1 MPQFRAKAR
10 AIELLGKGQI
20 SDLPT
25 AISELWKNGYDAY
38 GDKLEAYLYLENQTD
53 IKFPFFV
60 LTDDGKGMS
69 REDILEKWIVLGTD
83 SKSRNELEKKGEE
96 TLWKEP
102 RIRMGEKGIGRLSVA
117 YLGSPM
123 LMLTKKIGHPLQVL
137 FIDWRIL
144 ENYNL
149 FIEDINIPLKAISAN
164 SDFNAIFDE
173 LKNEFLSNF
182 KKYKD
187 KELDEK
193 NLLDSWKE
201 QKELAVSIIS
211 DIQNIE
217 LPHFFSNE
225 FVNSMSGSLT
235 DVHGTKFIIFKP
247 DEQLIVLSKS
257 NQKDLYPEYEDT
269 IYEIRSSLNGLFN
282 VFKEENIGV
291 STKFVVV
298 NENGE
303 RDLISSREFFTPY
316 DFTICDHLIEGS
328 FDENGEFKGKLR
340 VYNTSIDHHTFRP
353 VRKPGKTPYGKF
365 NIKLGV
371 LAGDPA
377 ESLLN
382 KEQYDKISDRLISF
396 GGLYIYRDGFRVLP
410 YGRTDFD
417 FLRFETRRLKHAGK
431 YFFSQ
436 RRMCGYIEITRSE
449 NKRLSDKAGREGFIN
464 NVAYKEFKSDLEAF
478 FIDLAKK
485 YFGTGAESDIKEKQ
499 KDEIVEAAK
508 NEKAEHEKEKELRK
522 QYAKKLKEYPK
533 LLQDIEN
540 EYSNLIEQLEE
551 KQLESNLLFDDI
563 DSILKKIE
571 ECKAKIKRLVLNK
584 PVRFMLTEN
593 QQKNL
598 FNYSSYY
605 KKVVEEK
612 ISISQK
618 TIDKART
625 QLKDYELYK
634 ELEARYKQYR
644 SFISNIFDESV
655 AKISNSTERIRSRI
669 LEEKN
674 NVFISELDEKYA
686 AIKPTSYNRNDILLS
701 LNLLEN
707 IYNDLMQKANERIVP
722 FLNHLDRLSLDVD
735 EEALTG
741 YYKIRYEE
749 IEKQWQQTKELAQMG
764 IAVEI
769 IDHQF
774 NALYS
779 QVAFAITQI
788 NNHLPVNEKAQ
799 RNYQSLKTAFEHLE
813 DKYKLM
819 SPLYRTTGKVRKNIS
834 GTEIVTYL
842 KLFFNSQLEDRNIV
856 IESSAKFNN
865 ISFFT
870 FESVLLPAFVN
881 VVHNAI
887 YWLTPV
893 EERKILLDFTDD
905 SKVLIINSGV
915 PIEEFYLNE
924 IFNLFYSKKPNG
936 RGIGLFLAKETLQSV
951 GYDIYATNESKYNK
965 LNGACF
971 VIETDSSQKQDN

>member
-10 AIELLGKGQI
+10 AIDLLGKGQI

-38 GDKLEAYLYLENQTD
+38 GDKLEAYLYLENQID

-69 REDILEKWIVLGTD
+69 RDDILEKWIVLGTD
-83 SKSRNELEKKGEE
+83 SKSRNELEIKGEE

-123 LMLTKKIGHPLQVL
+123 LMLTKKIGHPLQAL

-149 FIEDINIPLKAISAN
+149 FIEDINIPLKAISIDN
-164 SDFNAIFDE
+164 DFNIIFNE
-173 LKNEFLSNF
+173 LRDEFLSNF
-182 KKYKD
+182 KKYKNKD
-187 KELDEK
+187 LDEG
-193 NLLDSWKE
+193 NLIDSWKE
-201 QKELAVSIIS
+201 QEELAVNIIS

-217 LPHFFSNE
+217 LPQFFSDE
-225 FVNSMSGSLT
+225 FVYSISGSST

-269 IYEIRSSLNGLFN
+269 IHEIRSSLNGLFN
-282 VFKEENIGV
+282 VFKEENIAV

-298 NENGE
+298 NEDGE
-303 RDLISSREFFTPY
+303 RDLISSREFFTPH
-316 DFTICDHLIEGS
+316 DFAISDHLIDGQ
-328 FDENGEFKGKLR
+328 FDENGEFTGTLR
-340 VYNTSIDHHTFRP
+340 VYNKEVSHSFRN

-365 NIKLGV
+365 KLKLGV
-371 LAGDPA
+371 IVGIAT
-377 ESLLN
+377 ESLLTEELY
-382 KEQYDKISDRLISF
+382 KEYDKRLELF

-410 YGRTDFD
+410 YGRTETD
-417 FLRFETRRLKHAGK
+417 FLRFENRRSKHAGK
-431 YFFSQ
+431 YFFSH
-436 RRMCGYIEITRSE
+436 RRMFGYIEISRE
-449 NKRLSDKAGREGFIN
+449 NNKRLTDKAGREGFIN
-464 NVAYKEFKSDLEAF
+464 NVAYREFKTDLEAF
-478 FIDLAKK
+478 FVDLAKM
-485 YFGTGAESDIKEKQ
+485 YFGTDAESDIKEKQ
-499 KDEIVEAAK
+499 KGEIVEAAK

-522 QYAKKLKEYPK
+522 QYAKKLKDYPK

-540 EYSNLIEQLEE
+540 EYSNLIKQLEE
-551 KQLESNLLFDDI
+551 KQVESDLLFDDI
-563 DSILKKIE
+563 DSILKRIE
-571 ECKAKIKRLVLNK
+571 ECKTKIKRLELNK

-598 FNYSSYY
+598 FNYSNYY
-605 KKVVEEK
+605 KKIVEEK
-612 ISISQK
+612 ISVSQK
-618 TIDKART
+618 TIDKARA

-634 ELEARYKQYR
+634 EFEAKYKQYK

-655 AKISNSTERIRSRI
+655 DKISGSTEKIKSKI

-674 NVFISELDEKYA
+674 DIFISEFDKKYT
-686 AIKPTSYNRNDILLS
+686 AIKPTSYNRDDVLLS

-707 IYNDLMQKANERIVP
+707 IYNDLMEKANARIIP

-788 NNHLPVNEKAQ
+788 NEHLPANEKAQ
-799 RNYQSLKTAFEHLE
+799 RNYKSLKTAFEHLE

-834 GTEIVTYL
+834 GTEITNYL
-842 KLFFNSQLEDRNIV
+842 KLFFYSQLQDRNI
-856 IESSAKFNN
+856 IIDSSSKFENM
-865 ISFFT
+865 SFFT
-870 FESVLLPAFVN
+870 FESILLPAFVN

-893 EERKILLDFTDD
+893 EERRILLDFVDD
-905 SKVLIINSGV
+905 SKVLILNSGI
-915 PIEEFYLNE
+915 PIEDFYLNE